1 MYANVVRVPSPVAR
15 IVPLAVVLGSAVA
28 VAAQLEPP
36 AGRRVAEQIRDRDQG
51 RDARFDVRMRS
62 FDRRG
67 GLRERSFTLLTLRR
81 AAREDRTLIRFTKPN
96 DIQGTG
102 LLVWKHA
109 SAEAERFLF
118 LPALGR
124 VRRIAGGES
133 QESFLGSDF
142 SYEDIGGQDLDAY
155 TYEVLDAGGSAIGPG
170 GAPYACYKLQA
181 KARAAQVAYPTAISL
196 VAKDTFIVMHSEF
209 LDRAGQRRKTLDVR
223 KLAKVQ
229 DIWTPLEVAVAT
241 DRDGTRT
248 ELVFDSAR
256 YNVGLSED
264 DFSRRALERGGP

>member
-1 MYANVVRVPSPVAR
+1 MVTCTLV
-15 IVPLAVVLGSAVA
+15 LA
-28 VAAQLEPP
+28 AAADQGQPP
-36 AGRRVAEQIRDRDQG
+36 TGRSVAERIRDRDQG
-51 RDARFDVRMRS
+51 RDARFDVRMRL

-67 GLRERSFTLLTLRR
+67 ALRERSFTLLMLRR
-81 AAREDRTLIRFTKPN
+81 PAREDRTLIRFTKPN

-102 LLVWKHA
+102 LE
-109 SAEAERFLF
+109 SERFLF

-133 QESFLGSDF
+133 QESFVGSDF

-155 TYEVLDAGGSAIGPG
+155 TYEILDANAAATGPDG
-170 GAPYACYKLQA
+170 VSYASYKLQA
-181 KARAAQVAYPTAISL
+181 KARNAQVAYPTTVSL

-209 LDRAGQRRKTLDVR
+209 LDRAGQRRKMLDVR

-229 DIWTPLEVAVAT
+229 DIWTPLELTVST

-248 ELVFDSAR
+248 ELVVDSAR
-256 YNVGLSED
+256 YNVGLAED
-264 DFSRRALERGGP
+264 DFSRRALERGGS